1 MSRCARCS
9 LSVQHER
16 RTTVSV
22 VGIARRYIAKT
33 AFSQRFA
40 EASEWLNFI
49 LLFQQHLAL
58 TLTLPCRHG
67 EEGSTLAPA
76 VDE

>member
-1 MSRCARCS
+1 M
-9 LSVQHER
+9 
-16 RTTVSV
+16 TVSA

-33 AFSQRFA
+33 ECSQRFA
-40 EASEWLNFI
+40 EASELLNFI

-58 TLTLPCRHG
+58 TQSLPCRHG
-67 EEGSTLAPA
+67 EEGCTRQAPA

>member
-1 MSRCARCS
+1 M
-9 LSVQHER
+9 
-16 RTTVSV
+16 
-22 VGIARRYIAKT
+22 GIARRYIAKT